1 MLFMSRMRKPAED
14 PLDRPAD
21 FEPFLVNN
29 SHRVASVSSSGNNI
43 QLTILEK
50 LALKARQLAAG

>member
-1 MLFMSRMRKPAED
+1 MLFMSRMGKPAQD

-29 SHRVASVSSSGNNI
+29 SHRASVSSSGNNI